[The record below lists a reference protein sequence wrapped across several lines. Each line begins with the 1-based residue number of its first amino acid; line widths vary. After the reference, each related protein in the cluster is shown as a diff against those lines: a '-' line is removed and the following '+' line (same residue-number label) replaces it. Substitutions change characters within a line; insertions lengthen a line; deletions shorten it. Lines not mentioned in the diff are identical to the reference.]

1 MRDTTGGKQ
10 RVCVAG
16 SRKGFTLLELLIS
29 FMLIGIVVAIM
40 ANALRLSFETVDR
53 GEKKINSLERL
64 RSSMSIINSQ
74 VQSHIPLTYDEQA
87 EKKYYFKGEKG
98 SLQFSSNY
106 SIWGGEKG
114 YVVVRYA
121 VETDTGGK
129 KFIAVTENVVGTE
142 TTRQTSLFNPL
153 DDIYFEYFYKGPT
166 DEKGGWV
173 DAWKETASTPE
184 KIRLHLVDNR
194 RDLAIVIPMRVWA
207 SQDQPASAPNPAN
220 LWFDIKRGY

>member
-1 MRDTTGGKQ
+1 MPVKKQ
-10 RVCVAG
+10 RAFAARAAG
-16 SRKGFTLLELLIS
+16 GFTLLELVIS

-53 GEKKINSLERL
+53 GERKINSLERL
-64 RSSMSIINSQ
+64 RSSMSIVDSQ

-114 YVVVRYA
+114 YVVVHYA

-166 DEKGGWV
+166 DEEGDWV
-173 DAWKETASTPE
+173 DTWKETTSTPE
-184 KIRLHLVDNR
+184 KIRLHLVDNS
-194 RDLAIVIPMRVWA
+194 RDLAIVIPMRVWGSPNQQA
-207 SQDQPASAPNPAN
+207 TTAPTSATP
-220 LWFDIKRGY
+220 WFDIKRGY